1 MPNIIDEN
9 GLQLETRQ
17 EIFDRL
23 ATAFRNIYG
32 QDIVLDQ
39 NSPDGQA
46 LGIFTQEKID
56 LLETAKSVYDSFNPD
71 RAVGRQQDERYV
83 INNIERGG
91 GTFTTLNIDVT
102 VDRTVTLQ
110 GLDENFNR
118 INAAGYTV
126 QDNSGT
132 QFILID
138 TVTITAGT
146 HSLPFRAKDVGE
158 VQAVIGTIQTQ
169 TTVVLGVT
177 GINNP
182 SAPIN
187 IGRNTE
193 TDAQFRVRRQ
203 RSVALNSSGYINGLE
218 GLILSLDGVTDAR
231 LYENYTNVTDV
242 NGIPPH
248 CIWVIAEGGSNAD
261 IGNAIY
267 SRKTPG
273 TNMKGDVEFPIITP
287 SSSIFTAKFDR
298 PESENLYIQ
307 FEIKRTNPTHVFSLD
322 AIKDFIA
329 ENVLYKIGQFSETSV
344 LTSQAILAIDSQ
356 GGGGVPINM
365 EISDDGYTWVDYLD
379 VPTLDSKWVID
390 SENIEITVV

>member
-39 NSPDGQA
+39 NSPDGQV

-203 RSVALNSSGYINGLE
+203 RSVALNSSGYINGLD

-248 CIWVIAEGGSNAD
+248 CIWVIVEGGSNAD

-344 LTSQAILAIDSQ
+344 LTAQAVLAIDSQ

-390 SENIEITVV
+390 SANIEITVV